1 MLEFQFLR
9 RSFFLIENEMF
20 TEVNH
25 HLKYYLNEI
34 PIEHWLILNERAG
47 SFVSSLII
55 INKTDGVVR
64 NDLHYARGLLLK

>member
-9 RSFFLIENEMF
+9 GSFFLIENQMF

-25 HLKYYLNEI
+25 HLKDYLNEI

-47 SFVSSLII
+47 SFVSSLIV
-55 INKTDGVVR
+55 INKTNSVVR
-64 NDLHYARGLLLK
+64 NYLHYARGLLLK